1 MSDFQ
6 NPQQEPGTERRLL
19 LAFALTFLIIVV
31 SQFLMKKYGPKVPD
45 AAPVSQ
51 AASPT
56 TTPQNSPPQAGS
68 PQKGSSQAAIP
79 AASTA
84 TNSTVVTKQASAE
97 TETVV
102 ENDLYKIRFSNRGGL
117 VKSWVLKKYDDD
129 KGQPLEL
136 VNATASE
143 KYGFPLSLFTYDGN
157 LQSRLNQA
165 LYVRSGEGTLHAPAD
180 ITFEFADQDL
190 VVRKALHFD
199 HSYLVKMETAV
210 RYKGVDTQA
219 YPSWPSG
226 FGDEN
231 NVAAYGASQIEY
243 HTDEKVE
250 RLAAKKITGGN
261 TINGPFAWVGPTDR
275 YFAAIFLPDDP
286 QNSAL
291 VTLHNPLDIPKD
303 ADNPKANETVKV
315 DVLGAAV
322 GDRRGP
328 TSQHLYVGPKSLE
341 ILEKIPVP
349 ALHGATPDLT
359 GLVNFG
365 FFEIIAKPL
374 FQWLKWT
381 YHHVVANWGWAIAL
395 QTLIINLVLL
405 PLRITQ
411 MKSALKMQ
419 KIQPQAKA
427 IQEKYKKYSLRDP
440 RKAEMNTEIAAL
452 YKHEGVNPAGG
463 CLPLLIQMP
472 FLFAYYSM
480 LGAALDLRHAPWL
493 WVRDL
498 SSPDPLHLLPVCIL
512 ISMFLVQ
519 KMTPQGAIDPQQ
531 QKMMNIFM
539 PIMLAFVSWNLAAG
553 LCLYWSIGN
562 VISIVQQTVMNKTS
576 LGQEM
581 RAMADKRARKAQK

>member
-31 SQFLMKKYGPKVPD
+31 SRFLMKKYGPKVPD
-45 AAPVSQ
+45 AAPVTQ
-51 AASPT
+51 TASPT

-129 KGQPLEL
+129 KGQPQEL

-165 LYVRSGEGTLHAPAD
+165 LYVTSGAGTLQAPAD

-190 VVRKALHFD
+190 VVRKAFHFD
-199 HSYLVKMETAV
+199 HSYLVKVETSV

-219 YPSWPSG
+219 YSAWPSG
-226 FGDEN
+226 FGDETG
-231 NVAAYGASQIEY
+231 VAIYGLGQLEY
-243 HTDEKVE
+243 QNDEKVE
-250 RLAAKKITGGN
+250 RVAAKKIVGGD
-261 TINGPFAWVGPTDR
+261 TINGPLVWVGPTDR

-291 VTLHNPLDIPKD
+291 VTLRNPLDILKDPSHPKST
-303 ADNPKANETVKV
+303 ETVKV

-328 TSQHLYVGPKSLE
+328 TTQHLYVGPKSLE
-341 ILEKIPVP
+341 VLEKVPVP
-349 ALHGATPDLT
+349 TLHGVTPDLT

-365 FFEIIAKPL
+365 FFGIIAKPL
-374 FQWLKWT
+374 FLWLKWT
-381 YHHVVANWGWAIAL
+381 YYHIVANWGWAIAL

-452 YKHEGVNPAGG
+452 YKREGVNPAGG

-493 WVRDL
+493 WIRDL
-498 SSPDPLHLLPVCIL
+498 SSPDPMYLLPVCVVVT
-512 ISMFLVQ
+512 MFLVQ
-519 KMTPQGAIDPQQ
+519 RMTPQGAIDPQQ

-539 PIMLAFVSWNLAAG
+539 PIMLGYVSLNLAAG

-562 VISIVQQTVMNKTS
+562 MISIVQQTVMNKTS